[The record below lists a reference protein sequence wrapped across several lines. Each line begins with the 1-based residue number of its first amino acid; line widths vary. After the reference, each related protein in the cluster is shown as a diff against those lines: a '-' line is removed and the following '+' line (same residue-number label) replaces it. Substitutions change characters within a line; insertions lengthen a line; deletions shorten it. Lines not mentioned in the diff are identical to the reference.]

1 MSAAFTWAWLVWI
14 GLFALIEG
22 LAFAKHGKGFTLSE
36 HVWKWFAIPDAND
49 GKVRHSQ
56 YLGPQ
61 PVTWLIRLRRFAL
74 LGFMA
79 WLSLHFLTG
88 GRF

>member
-1 MSAAFTWAWLVWI
+1 MSALFTWSWVAWIV
-14 GLFALIEG
+14 LFGIIEGAALI
-22 LAFAKHGKGFTLSE
+22 LHGKGYTLSE

-74 LGFMA
+74 LAFLA
-79 WLSLHFLTG
+79 WMSLHFLTG

>member
-1 MSAAFTWAWLVWI
+1 VSAIFTWSWLVWI
-14 GLFALIEG
+14 GLFVAIEG
-22 LAFAKHGKGFTLSE
+22 LAFAMHGKGFTLSE
-36 HVWKWFAIPDAND
+36 HVWKWFSIPDAND
-49 GKVRHSQ
+49 RHNNAIRN
-56 YLGPQ
+56 PQ

-74 LGFMA
+74 LAFLA